1 MSHQSF
7 VRDVALLDTED
18 LPDFSPE
25 GADGVRALVAV
36 FNRACLALNL
46 DLTDEEVPRKIARSI
61 IEAAIG
67 GESDPEVLYQGALK
81 AVSN

>member
-1 MSHQSF
+1 LF
-7 VRDVALLDTED
+7 VRHTALLDTD
-18 LPDFSPE
+18 DAPNFSPE
-25 GADGVRALVAV
+25 AADGVRALVAV

-46 DLTDEEVPRKIARSI
+46 DRSDEVVPRKIARSI
-61 IEAAIG
+61 IEAAIA

>member
-7 VRDVALLDTED
+7 VRNAAFLETED
-18 LPDFSPE
+18 LPDYSPE
-25 GADGVRALVAV
+25 AAEGVRALVAV

-46 DLTDEEVPRKIARSI
+46 DLTDEVVPRKIARSI

>member
-7 VRDVALLDTED
+7 VRNAALLETED
-18 LPDFSPE
+18 LPDYSLE
-25 GADGVRALVAV
+25 AAEGVRALVAV

-46 DLTDEEVPRKIARSI
+46 DRSDEEVPRKIARSI
-61 IEAAIG
+61 IEAAIA

>member
-1 MSHQSF
+1 
-7 VRDVALLDTED
+7 VRNAALLETED
-18 LPDFSPE
+18 LPDYSLE
-25 GADGVRALVAV
+25 AAEGVRALVAV

-46 DLTDEEVPRKIARSI
+46 DLTDEVVPRKIARSI

-67 GESDPEVLYQGALK
+67 GESDPEALYEGALK